1 METLMFR
8 GLYTAT
14 SGLMANNRKQQIL
27 TNNLANANTPGFKQ
41 DQTVLR
47 AFPNQLIK
55 AMEAGN
61 TLPNGTKIP
70 SGHKT
75 IGTLTTGVYAQ
86 ESIPS
91 FIQGTIK
98 ETGNSTDIS
107 LLSELLPTNLETQQ
121 KGTLTF
127 AVGLDNGQIRYTQN
141 GQFTVDPNGFLTTA
155 EGYNVLNQNLQ
166 PIQVNSKEFTVQD
179 NGQVVLKDG
188 TANDRIWIGYTEEPA
203 QFVKEGQGLLLWGG
217 NPEGA
222 PQFIEDVELLN
233 NASTLLKQG
242 FVEQSNVDLTVTMTE
257 MMNTYRGFESNQK
270 VIQAYDRSMEKAVNE
285 IGRI

>member
-1 METLMFR
+1 MFR

-61 TLPNGTKIP
+61 TLPNGTKMP
-70 SGHKT
+70 SGHNT

-86 ESIPS
+86 EGIPS
-91 FIQGTIK
+91 FVQGAIK

-203 QFVKEGQGLLLWGG
+203 QFVKEGRGLLLWGG

-233 NASTLLKQG
+233 NASTFLKQG